1 VIVLSDSSFTLRF
14 FFLWSAVVARGEEE
28 VEVHRLLVFG
38 GNESDEAVH
47 AEASK

>member
-1 VIVLSDSSFTLRF
+1 VVVLSDNSFTLLF
-14 FFLWSAVVARGEEE
+14 FFLWSAMVAREEEE

-38 GNESDEAVH
+38 GNKSDKAVH